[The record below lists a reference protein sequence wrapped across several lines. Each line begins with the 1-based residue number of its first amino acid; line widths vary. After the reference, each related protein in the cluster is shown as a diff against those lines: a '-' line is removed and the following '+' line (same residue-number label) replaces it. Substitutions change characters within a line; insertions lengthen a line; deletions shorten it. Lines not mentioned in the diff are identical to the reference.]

1 MKKFN
6 LLTRDGRDGRDAV
19 FPTLIHCHMSL
30 FYSFSSWKEREKA
43 SHIRVA
49 KSASRASQ
57 RNGIKTPAKN
67 NNLFTLQAKNKI
79 QECWNELLSRL
90 QIL

>member
-1 MKKFN
+1 VKKFN

-19 FPTLIHCHMSL
+19 LHTLKHCRMSL

-43 SHIRVA
+43 SYIRVA

-57 RNGIKTPAKN
+57 RHGIKDSRHLQKSKHGF
-67 NNLFTLQAKNKI
+67 LFCRHKTI
-79 QECWNELLSRL
+79 
-90 QIL
+90 